1 MRGKIFCLISIVPQN
16 GAKYLATNL
25 GYFIKK
31 NKKTKKKK
39 VLLIDFD
46 FANPTLCHHFVD
58 SSTYNID
65 NLSLME
71 EDLNFELFR
80 RAVVKTK
87 LGFDILKGTKV
98 CNSEIFS
105 RDVIAKILNL
115 AKEIYDYIFVVA
127 NPQVSNS
134 ATIVTLLNANKVI
147 LVAKNDYTNDF
158 KFKDVLASIG
168 SFIKNKS
175 DIKLVYNCVN
185 FFHKTKIV
193 EKVKEYNVSS
203 ITILDYVPKSIDN
216 INLDKKLP
224 MKKRTINDKKFKKL
238 SKELITE

>member
-1 MRGKIFCLISIVPQN
+1 MRGKVICLMSIVPQN

-71 EDLNFELFR
+71 DELDTEMFK

-98 CNSEIFS
+98 CNPEIFS
-105 RDVIAKILNL
+105 REVIAKILNIS
-115 AKEIYDYIFVVA
+115 KESYDYIFVVA

-134 ATIVTLLNANKVI
+134 ATIVTLLNSNKVI
-147 LVAKNDYTNDF
+147 LVAKNDNTNDF

-168 SFIKNKS
+168 SFMKDDL
-175 DIKLVYNCVN
+175 DIKVVYNYVN
-185 FFHKTKIV
+185 YFHKTKIA
-193 EKVKEYNVSS
+193 EKVSDYNVKSV
-203 ITILDYVPKSIDN
+203 TILDYVPKSTDN
-216 INLDKKLP
+216 INLGKKLP
-224 MKKRTINDKKFKKL
+224 MRRKTINDKKFKRL
-238 SKELITE
+238 CKELIKD